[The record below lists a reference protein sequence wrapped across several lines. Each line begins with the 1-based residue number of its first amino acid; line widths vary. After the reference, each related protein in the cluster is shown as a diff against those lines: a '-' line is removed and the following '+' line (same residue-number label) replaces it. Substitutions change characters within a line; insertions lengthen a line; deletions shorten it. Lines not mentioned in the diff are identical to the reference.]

1 MSFPSH
7 SSRWSSFL
15 TSYILTGMMS
25 ETPASTSSPHAVASH
40 PFNQP
45 SADIYLRTAD
55 HVHFYVHRQIL
66 SQASS
71 VFADMFTLPQ
81 PPAQS
86 SEAPP
91 IVDVTEDSK
100 TLDQLLR
107 LCYPI
112 NKRELGNLDD
122 VIPVLKAAMKYE
134 MEWPV
139 SIITRDLLSIAP
151 QTPLHTWAVACRAGL
166 EEVARKAASEIRGRA
181 AGPAERLELLKSML
195 QKEGLLQTLD
205 GVHAGDY
212 FRLREFLRSND
223 SEPHMALLSRT
234 SYPPL
239 KTTLLSGFMT
249 GYASNDLP
257 RVFPIPVSRS
267 SSNSPTSHG
276 GVPFVAPSSP
286 APDVVVACREGSR
299 IPAHQIVL
307 IIHSFPVTR
316 YIQQSSTS
324 LPTLSSST
332 QEPNAKS
339 PLSKLPIIEV
349 DLEPATV
356 YALLRLCYE
365 GKDSLPTD
373 FPNLARLIVAT
384 DKYGMSQASLAA
396 QQRWE
401 TAAGADSLNAYFIA
415 LHYQLNAQARGAAK
429 AVLATPLTGE
439 YVACMEDAPS
449 ITYHR
454 LLVYYSACA
463 TAVSDELE
471 KGAWDWTT
479 ATSGVYASVTCPQ
492 GYNNYGRISCSG
504 RTCSVTPTWLAGH
517 LRNLKVEVE
526 SQGPGKIWQVTTDAL
541 LTRSQSE
548 TVWPSCTATQCRE
561 LVTAFVQTGSSLT
574 QAIAQAISKVRR
586 SLTLLIHH
594 C

>member
-1 MSFPSH
+1 MRFPSH

-15 TSYILTGMMS
+15 TSHILTGIMS
-25 ETPASTSSPHAVASH
+25 ETSASTCPHVVASH

-45 SADIYLRTAD
+45 SADIYLRTTD

-81 PPAQS
+81 PPES

-181 AGPAERLELLKSML
+181 AGPAERLELLKTML

-223 SEPHMALLSRT
+223 SEPRMALLSRT
-234 SYPPL
+234 SCLPL
-239 KTTLLSGFMT
+239 ETTLLSGFMT

-257 RVFPIPVSRS
+257 RVFPSSVSHS

-276 GVPFVAPSSP
+276 VAPFVAPSSP

-299 IPAHQIVL
+299 IQAHKIVL
-307 IIHSFPVTR
+307 IIHSFPVAR
-316 YIQQSSTS
+316 YIQKSSAS
-324 LPTLSSST
+324 LHTLSSST
-332 QEPNAKS
+332 TTRGAKS
-339 PLSKLPIIEV
+339 PLSKRPIIEV
-349 DLEPATV
+349 DLEPSTA

-373 FPNLARLIVAT
+373 LPTLARLIVAT
-384 DKYGMSQASLAA
+384 DKYGMSQASVAA

-401 TAAGADSLNAYFIA
+401 TAAGADPLGAYFIA

-429 AVLATPLTGE
+429 AVLAKPLTGE
-439 YVACMEDAPS
+439 YVPCMEDAPS

-471 KGAWDWTT
+471 KG
-479 ATSGVYASVTCPQ
+479 
-492 GYNNYGRISCSG
+492 YNYNYGRLGCLG
-504 RTCSVTPTWLAGH
+504 RTCEITPSWLAGH
-517 LRNLKVEVE
+517 LRSLKVEVE
-526 SQGPGKIWQVTTDAL
+526 SRGPGKIWEVTTDAL

-561 LVTAFVQTGSSLT
+561 LVTAFVQTGSSLS
-574 QAIAQAISKVRR
+574 QAIAQAISQVE
-586 SLTLLIHH
+586 LEI
-594 C
+594 